1 MAAVLLQ
8 ARRAYD
14 HRLRDEV
21 CRNGTL
27 AQHHR
32 LNIPR
37 STAATWRSRGPR
49 PVVTLEEFD
58 QDRQQLLDRIEK
70 LRRRA
75 RVLAAVVRLLF
86 TLLRIS
92 GFRLSGE
99 RLPAGEDKARL
110 LRAIAGAEPVLP
122 LVVILRI
129 VGMTPSRY
137 HAWQRATEVCGLD
150 DRPSCPRSMPSRL
163 TCEEVATIK
172 DMVLD
177 PGLRHMPLRTL
188 SLFAQR
194 AGKVFVSVTTWAR
207 LVREHGWRRPRTRV
221 HPAKPTLG
229 VRASRPNEYWHIDV
243 TILKLLDG
251 TKTFI
256 HAVIDNYSRKILAWT
271 LASRLDPA
279 TTCQVLVAAGQHLA
293 EKEREPADACPTVV
307 ADSGVENV
315 NSTVDATLA
324 SAKLRRV
331 LAQVEVAYS
340 NSIIEAWWRSLKH
353 QWLYLNTLDTMAH
366 LETLI
371 AFFVEE
377 HNAKMPHS
385 AFAGQTPDEMYLG
398 TAKNLP
404 HELVVARG
412 KARER
417 RLAVNRAVSC
427 HRCAPPP
434 RVPAAAGNPP

>member
-1 MAAVLLQ
+1 MAPLQ
-8 ARRAYD
+8 RARRAYD
-14 HRLRDEV
+14 HRLRDQV
-21 CRNGTL
+21 CRSGTL
-27 AQHHR
+27 AQLHH

-49 PVVTLEEFD
+49 PVVTLDEFG
-58 QDRQQLLDRIEK
+58 QDRQPLLDRIAK
-70 LRRRA
+70 LRRREQ
-75 RVLAAVVRLLF
+75 VLAAVVRLLF
-86 TLLRIS
+86 ALLRTS
-92 GFRLSGE
+92 GFRLRDA
-99 RLPAGEDKARL
+99 RLPAGDDKARL

-122 LVVILRI
+122 LVLILRI
-129 VGMTPSRY
+129 VGITPSRY
-137 HAWQRATEVCGLD
+137 HAWHRATEVCGLD
-150 DRPSCPRSMPSRL
+150 DRPSCPRTTPSQL

-194 AGKVFVSVTTWAR
+194 AGKVYVSVTTWAR
-207 LVREHGWRRPRTRV
+207 LVRMHGWRRPRMRV

-251 TKTFI
+251 TKTFL

-271 LASRLDPA
+271 LAPRLDPV
-279 TTCQVLVAAGQHLA
+279 TTCQVLVAAGQHLGENA
-293 EKEREPADACPTVV
+293 RAPADGCPTVV
-307 ADSGVENV
+307 ADSGIENV
-315 NSTVDATLA
+315 NSAVDATLV
-324 SAKLRRV
+324 SSKLRRV
-331 LAQVEVAYS
+331 LAQVEVCYS

-353 QWLYLNTLDTMAH
+353 QWLYLHTLDTMAH

-371 AFFVEE
+371 AFFVTE
-377 HNAKMPHS
+377 HNANMPHS
-385 AFAGQTPDEMYLG
+385 AFAGQTPNEMYLG
-398 TAKNLP
+398 TATNLP
-404 HELVVARG
+404 NELVVARR

-427 HRCAPPP
+427 HRCATPPGG
-434 RVPAAAGNPP
+434 PAELANPP

>member
-1 MAAVLLQ
+1 
-8 ARRAYD
+8 
-14 HRLRDEV
+14 
-21 CRNGTL
+21 
-27 AQHHR
+27 
-32 LNIPR
+32 
-37 STAATWRSRGPR
+37 
-49 PVVTLEEFD
+49 VVTLEEFD

-75 RVLAAVVRLLF
+75 RVVAAVVRLLF

-99 RLPAGEDKARL
+99 RLPAGDDKARL

-137 HAWQRATEVCGLD
+137 RAWQRATEVCGLD

-243 TILKLLDG
+243 TVLKLLDG
-251 TKTFI
+251 TKTFL

-271 LASRLDPA
+271 LAPRLDPA
-279 TTCQVLVAAGQHLA
+279 TTCPVLVAAGQHLG
-293 EKEREPADACPTVV
+293 EDDSPTVV

-315 NSTVDATLA
+315 NRSVDATLA
-324 SAKLRRV
+324 FAKLRRV
-331 LAQVEVAYS
+331 LAQVEVTYS

-385 AFAGQTPDEMYLG
+385 AITGQTPD
-398 TAKNLP
+398 
-404 HELVVARG
+404 
-412 KARER
+412 
-417 RLAVNRAVSC
+417 
-427 HRCAPPP
+427 
-434 RVPAAAGNPP
+434 

>member
-1 MAAVLLQ
+1 MATLLQ
-8 ARRAYD
+8 TRRAYD
-14 HRLRDEV
+14 HRLRDQV
-21 CRNGTL
+21 CQNGAL
-27 AQHHR
+27 ALLHE
-32 LNIPR
+32 LKIPR

-49 PVVTLEEFD
+49 RVVTLEEFG

-70 LRRRA
+70 LRRREQI
-75 RVLAAVVRLLF
+75 LAAVVRLLF
-86 TLLRIS
+86 ALLRTS

-99 RLPAGEDKARL
+99 RLPAGDDKARL

-122 LVVILRI
+122 LVLILRI
-129 VGMTPSRY
+129 VGIAPSRY
-137 HAWQRATEVCGLD
+137 HAWHRATDGCGLD
-150 DRPSCPRSMPSRL
+150 DRTSCPRTTPSQL
-163 TCEEVATIK
+163 TCDEIATIK

-177 PGLRHMPLRTL
+177 PDLRHMPLSTL

-207 LVREHGWRRPRTRV
+207 LVREHGWRRPRMRV
-221 HPAKPTLG
+221 HPAKPTIG

-243 TILKLLDG
+243 TVLKLLDG
-251 TKTFI
+251 TKAYL
-256 HAVIDNYSRKILAWT
+256 HAAIDNYSRKVLAWA
-271 LASRLDPA
+271 LAARLDPL
-279 TTCQVLVAAGQHLA
+279 TTCQVLVAAGQHLSDDQ
-293 EKEREPADACPTVV
+293 RVPTDACPTVV

-315 NSTVDATLA
+315 NDVVDATLG

-353 QWLYLNTLDTMAH
+353 QWLYLNTLDTMVH

-377 HNAKMPHS
+377 HNRKMPHS
-385 AFAGQTPDEMYLG
+385 AFTGQTPDEMYLG
-398 TAKNLP
+398 NANNLP
-404 HELVVARG
+404 DELAVARG

-417 RLAVNRAVSC
+417 RLAVNRAVRC
-427 HRCAPPP
+427 YRCAPGEF
-434 RVPAAAGNPP
+434 AAAENPQ